1 MKNRD
6 IYYINRNDLI
16 KENLEIEKEIAEEK
30 EKENYDAITK
40 LRLKQLNKALLAQ
53 IIYPNNIF

>member
-53 IIYPNNIF
+53 IIYPNKIF